1 MKNSLFKNRWHALHE
16 RHDFGSAGMRGHG
29 FWSSS
34 VEENLFMPLMPLMPH
49 SFINLYFF
57 GGGYTAS
64 PHYGGQNEQI
74 T

>member
-29 FWSSS
+29 FLPTS
-34 VEENLFMPLMPLMPH
+34 LKKTLIHAAMPLMPH

-57 GGGYTAS
+57 WGGIYSLTHERS
-64 PHYGGQNEQI
+64 EL
-74 T
+74 